1 MSNVLCNPEVKPTRW
16 KAVAEYRSR
25 AGIVDVEHAIEELD
39 ELHDLIE
46 RGPDWNTLIK
56 ITVTF
61 ARPVSDLLT
70 IEEAARL

>member
-1 MSNVLCNPEVKPTRW
+1 MTDVLEKPGLGVARW
-16 KAVAEYRSR
+16 KAVAEYRSD
-25 AGIVDVEHAIEELD
+25 AGVVDVEYAIEELD

-46 RGPDWNTLIK
+46 RGPDWNTLIR

-61 ARPVSDLLT
+61 ARPVCALLT

>member
-1 MSNVLCNPEVKPTRW
+1 MTDVLDRPGLGVGRW
-16 KAVAEYRSR
+16 KAVAEYRSD
-25 AGIVDVEHAIEELD
+25 AGVVDVEYAVEELD

-61 ARPVSDLLT
+61 TRPVCELLT

>member
-1 MSNVLCNPEVKPTRW
+1 MTDVLDRPGCGVARW
-16 KAVAEYRSR
+16 KAVAEYRSQ
-25 AGIVDVEHAIEELD
+25 AGIVDVEHAIEELE

-46 RGPDWNTLIK
+46 RGPDWNTLVK

-61 ARPVSDLLT
+61 ARPVCELLT